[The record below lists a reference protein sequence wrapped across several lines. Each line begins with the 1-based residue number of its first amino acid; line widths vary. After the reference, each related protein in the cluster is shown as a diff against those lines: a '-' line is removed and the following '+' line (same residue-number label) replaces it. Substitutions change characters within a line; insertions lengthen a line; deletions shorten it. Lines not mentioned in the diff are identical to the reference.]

1 MTVLTALIKIHFK
14 CNICQVD
21 MDMEDGDLDENLSE
35 QERKHENIIVPPV
48 GVDAPDG
55 IRQLFVFYTSH
66 NSDFM

>member
-1 MTVLTALIKIHFK
+1 
-14 CNICQVD
+14 

-35 QERKHENIIVPPV
+35 QERKHEDIIVPPV

-55 IRQLFVFYTSH
+55 ICQLLVFCTAH